1 MRARAF
7 LGPTPPLPSV
17 LTVPLVLASASPRRR
32 DLLARLGVDLIVAPS
47 NISEPPMPGTEPS
60 ALVRHLALEKALAV
74 AHARPSSLVLGA
86 DTVVVHNGD
95 VLGKPPSDAHARAT
109 LRRLAGRTH
118 TVYTGLA
125 LVKPADADEA
135 RRMLRRLAAGRHC
148 VFTGIALVHLAT
160 QRRIVAHEA
169 TEVCFGAMTDGEI
182 DAYVATGS
190 PLDKAGAYGIQDDR
204 GALFVRRIEGDYYNV
219 VGLPLH
225 RLYRTLQQHFA
236 DFVAA

>member
-95 VLGKPPSDAHARAT
+95 VLGKP
-109 LRRLAGRTH
+109 
-118 TVYTGLA
+118 
-125 LVKPADADEA
+125 ADADEA

-182 DAYVATGS
+182 DAYVASGS

-225 RLYRTLQQHFA
+225 RLYRTLQHHFA
-236 DFVAA
+236 DFVAVPA